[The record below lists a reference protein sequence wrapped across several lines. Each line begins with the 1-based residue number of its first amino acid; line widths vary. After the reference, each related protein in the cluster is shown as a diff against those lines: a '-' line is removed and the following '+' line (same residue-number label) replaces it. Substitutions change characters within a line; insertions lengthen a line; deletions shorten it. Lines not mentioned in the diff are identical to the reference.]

1 MKFSPT
7 VAEMA
12 EMSPMCSIMEATAMG
27 GHHQDGGQVKLGH
40 AAGKI
45 GKEGLQ
51 AQDGILSPS
60 RVLPDRPVKSTMP
73 ASRAAT

>member
-27 GHHQDGGQVKLGH
+27 AITRMADRSNLATLPEKSVKKGCRPKM
-40 AAGKI
+40 GF
-45 GKEGLQ
+45 
-51 AQDGILSPS
+51 SPPS